1 MTTKKKRERE
11 LEKLHETEDEKRA
24 RRLAKKAAKAEK
36 QRALLGGY
44 SNESNPWNDASL
56 TDQFV
61 WSKKVDKDRTMG
73 ISSDSAEAQKRRRE
87 AQVEELKKVKRA
99 REQREVEREQQEQ
112 ERRLIE
118 RERESMAFD
127 DNERREDEF
136 QLQQTVLR
144 AHIRVQEGRAK
155 PVDVL
160 SESLSL
166 LRDDLPAERAFDI
179 ALQEPL
185 AIFHGLSERE
195 LRELHADISTHA
207 ELDVERRPF
216 WAAMID
222 VCAHSLDEIAGGSA
236 AAPGVHAAV
245 DADVAAML
253 SGKTGEE
260 LDALHAQ
267 IEAQLRGGDATG
279 GAVDSD
285 YWEVV
290 LRRLSLARAH
300 STLREMHDTLRRR
313 RAQLLGAPPSLVV
326 APATASAPH
335 VEERAGDGEPQ
346 EAEERHG
353 GGGVGGGGAAA
364 AAVAGST
371 AGASEPST
379 GRYSPDLDAEVDY
392 GSDAEVGAAPS
403 AVVMSEAAGAGAG
416 RAEEAAGRYSPPL
429 LSALQVERAEAVEAA
444 EDVRQLEARRAR
456 VKARM
461 MDTRAAAEAA
471 AAEDPLVAAEG
482 RKGMEQGEAR
492 FSFEV
497 PLEKKVAWWHDKY
510 RPRKPKYFNRVHTGY
525 EWNKYNQTHY
535 DHDNPPPKMV
545 QGYKFNIFYP
555 DLIDRQRAPAY
566 QLLPDPSGA
575 KDTCVIRFRGGPPYE
590 DLAFKIVNREWEHSH
605 KRGFKCRFE
614 RGILQLYFNF
624 KRVRYRR

>member
-1 MTTKKKRERE
+1 MARDSLIPHDRYPASAKAEKPLIPHARAQRLRRGGIPGDRNSYPIRHARPGDRFGRMTKKKKRERE

-290 LRRLSLARAH
+290 LRRLSRCFL
-300 STLREMHDTLRRR
+300 E
-313 RAQLLGAPPSLVV
+313 
-326 APATASAPH
+326 
-335 VEERAGDGEPQ
+335 
-346 EAEERHG
+346 
-353 GGGVGGGGAAA
+353 
-364 AAVAGST
+364 GSRSSQNSR
-371 AGASEPST
+371 GMQT
-379 GRYSPDLDAEVDY
+379 G
-392 GSDAEVGAAPS
+392 
-403 AVVMSEAAGAGAG
+403 
-416 RAEEAAGRYSPPL
+416 
-429 LSALQVERAEAVEAA
+429 
-444 EDVRQLEARRAR
+444 
-456 VKARM
+456 
-461 MDTRAAAEAA
+461 
-471 AAEDPLVAAEG
+471 
-482 RKGMEQGEAR
+482 
-492 FSFEV
+492 
-497 PLEKKVAWWHDKY
+497 
-510 RPRKPKYFNRVHTGY
+510 
-525 EWNKYNQTHY
+525 QTTM
-535 DHDNPPPKMV
+535 K
-545 QGYKFNIFYP
+545 
-555 DLIDRQRAPAY
+555 
-566 QLLPDPSGA
+566 
-575 KDTCVIRFRGGPPYE
+575 T
-590 DLAFKIVNREWEHSH
+590 
-605 KRGFKCRFE
+605 
-614 RGILQLYFNF
+614 
-624 KRVRYRR
+624 

>member
-1 MTTKKKRERE
+1 MTKKKKKRERE

-290 LRRLSLARAH
+290 LRRLSLARA
-300 STLREMHDTLRRR
+300 
-313 RAQLLGAPPSLVV
+313 
-326 APATASAPH
+326 
-335 VEERAGDGEPQ
+335 
-346 EAEERHG
+346 
-353 GGGVGGGGAAA
+353 
-364 AAVAGST
+364 
-371 AGASEPST
+371 
-379 GRYSPDLDAEVDY
+379 
-392 GSDAEVGAAPS
+392 
-403 AVVMSEAAGAGAG
+403 
-416 RAEEAAGRYSPPL
+416 
-429 LSALQVERAEAVEAA
+429 
-444 EDVRQLEARRAR
+444 
-456 VKARM
+456 
-461 MDTRAAAEAA
+461 
-471 AAEDPLVAAEG
+471 
-482 RKGMEQGEAR
+482 
-492 FSFEV
+492 
-497 PLEKKVAWWHDKY
+497 
-510 RPRKPKYFNRVHTGY
+510 
-525 EWNKYNQTHY
+525 
-535 DHDNPPPKMV
+535 
-545 QGYKFNIFYP
+545 
-555 DLIDRQRAPAY
+555 
-566 QLLPDPSGA
+566 
-575 KDTCVIRFRGGPPYE
+575 
-590 DLAFKIVNREWEHSH
+590 
-605 KRGFKCRFE
+605 
-614 RGILQLYFNF
+614 
-624 KRVRYRR
+624 